1 MMDDIEKA
9 RLVLATIT
17 EKGMFILGKLRVYC
31 SDLLTI

>member
-17 EKGMFILGKLRVYC
+17 EKGMFYFGKVEGVLQ
-31 SDLLTI
+31 